1 MKSYTFNFSDSEQ
14 KEIFIN
20 LVKNMEGKLNIKI
33 DTPDQLRSSAENRYY
48 FGVVIKMIADETG
61 NTDFDIHNEMKAMFC
76 LDTTRLTIESFE
88 IYCEKIRI
96 WALNFLNLKI
106 PLPREII

>member
-1 MKSYTFNFSDSEQ
+1 MKSYTFNFDDSEQ

-33 DTPDQLRSSAENRYY
+33 DTPDITRSSAENKYY

-61 NTDFDIHNEMKAMFC
+61 NIEFDVHSEMKAMFC
-76 LDTTRLTIESFE
+76 MDTTRISIEQFE

-96 WALNFLNLKI
+96 WALTFLNLRI